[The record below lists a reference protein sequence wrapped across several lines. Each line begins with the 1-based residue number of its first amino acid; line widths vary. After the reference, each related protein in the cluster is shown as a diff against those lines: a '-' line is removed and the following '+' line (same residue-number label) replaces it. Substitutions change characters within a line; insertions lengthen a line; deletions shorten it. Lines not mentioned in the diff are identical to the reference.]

1 MRVQYDRHTDGR
13 RGKRLTGRSVPVATC
28 GRCRARLA
36 SDNAG
41 GLCSPC
47 SRVDRAAV
55 RIPPASFWVSEPV
68 QRAVARRDFGLII
81 KAARAAG
88 DPPVRQAEMGVW
100 LGLSQAQVSRIE
112 SGRSPVNDLVK
123 LTRWAHVL
131 GAPADVLWFRLAP
144 PLVPAVPAAAASE
157 GMPTLPSAPAVVA
170 VGPSRLIGRD
180 EVDVVRETT
189 RAFRQIDNR
198 FGGGRAR
205 SAVSA
210 YLGTEIEDALSGG
223 RFARGAR
230 PVFERAAAELF
241 QLAGWMS
248 YDVGD
253 AREGRSQLRKALDL
267 ATAAGDEALT
277 AEMLAGMSHQAA
289 FLRRTD
295 ETIDLALAA
304 RRAAHRSGSPAL
316 QAESAVLEAQ
326 GLALM
331 SDARGAVAALARAD
345 KLFAKAVPENT
356 PQFLGYFDRAY
367 LSARFAQ
374 VLRDVGRSAD
384 AERFAR
390 DSLLMSDGYE
400 RGRMFNTALLA
411 SILADS
417 GSVEESV
424 SVARDAVRMAGR
436 VRSAR
441 AQGYLRDVATRLA
454 PYRTHA
460 DVASLLRDMVSAGVN
475 VRP

>member
-1 MRVQYDRHTDGR
+1 MHGAACVR
-13 RGKRLTGRSVPVATC
+13 C
-28 GRCRARLA
+28 GARLA
-36 SDNAG
+36 SDNAS

-47 SRVDRAAV
+47 SRVDPATART
-55 RIPPASFWVSEPV
+55 PPASFWVSEPV
-68 QRAVARRDFGLII
+68 LRAVARRDFGLIV
-81 KAARAAG
+81 KAARAAC
-88 DPPVRQAEMGVW
+88 DPPVRQAEMGAW
-100 LGLSQAQVSRIE
+100 LSLSQAQVSRIE
-112 SGRSPVNDLVK
+112 SGRSLVNDLVK
-123 LTRWAHVL
+123 LTRWANVL
-131 GAPADVLWFRLAP
+131 GAPADVLWFQLAP
-144 PLVPAVPAAAASE
+144 PPVPDVPAATAPE
-157 GMPTLPSAPAVVA
+157 GLPTLLPSAPAVVA
-170 VGPSRLIGRD
+170 VGPFRLIGRD

-189 RAFRQIDNR
+189 RAFREIDNQ

-210 YLGTEIEDALSGG
+210 YLGTEIEDALSNG

-331 SDARGAVAALARAD
+331 RDARGAVAALARAD
-345 KLFAKAVPENT
+345 KLFTKAAPENT
-356 PQFLGYFDRAY
+356 PQFLEYFDRAY
-367 LSARFAQ
+367 LSAKFAHA
-374 VLRDVGRSAD
+374 LRDLGRSAD

-390 DSLLMSDGYE
+390 DSLQMSDGYE

-411 SILADS
+411 SVLADS

-424 SVARDAVRMAGR
+424 LVARDAVRMAGR

-454 PYRTHA
+454 PYRAHT
-460 DVASLLRDMVSAGVN
+460 DVASLLRDMASKGVN